1 MFGSQG
7 WSVAIITTLSQK
19 RTPHRFPAPDS
30 PRENSWHRY
39 CSIKAPK
46 PTQSPMLLEKT
57 LHMSQPLA
65 ECKARLASIQSYRR
79 QFLMVTRATVTSS
92 KTVDFSFRGPF
103 GFEAHTVLLSVDGD
117 SPNQYAFE
125 SVGGN
130 ISLMGIVDFA
140 EIRPHC
146 TEVTLAVHYEIK
158 NKLFAWL
165 DRRLHFVDSFVNAE
179 LRSIRA
185 HFEGIRSSYLERAR
199 VMPILQAAHA

>member
-1 MFGSQG
+1 
-7 WSVAIITTLSQK
+7 
-19 RTPHRFPAPDS
+19 
-30 PRENSWHRY
+30 
-39 CSIKAPK
+39 
-46 PTQSPMLLEKT
+46 MLLEKT

-79 QFLMVTRATVTSS
+79 QFLMVTKATVTSS

-103 GFEAHTVLLSVDGD
+103 GFQAQTVLLAIDHD
-117 SPNQYAFE
+117 SADELAFE

-130 ISLMGIVDFA
+130 IGLMGLVSFE

-165 DRRLHFVDSFVNAE
+165 DRHLQFVDAFVTAE

-185 HFEGIRSSYLERAR
+185 HFEGI
-199 VMPILQAAHA
+199 AAPFVEPAPALAIFQPATA